1 VVQGTPVGDENAGL
15 ASPQLERRSGRL
27 TGFRDHDAPDT
38 VDAVEDGALETV
50 GAEWVVVAAVVVTGV
65 VTVEVSATRD
75 SLTGFTACPGATAAT
90 SPANA
95 ALSPAAAAT
104 ALSRVR
110 RNRLRARS
118 RRLTA
123 RS

>member
-1 VVQGTPVGDENAGL
+1 
-15 ASPQLERRSGRL
+15 
-27 TGFRDHDAPDT
+27 
-38 VDAVEDGALETV
+38 VDADEEGALETV
-50 GAEWVVVAAVVVTGV
+50 GAEFVVVAVVVFTAVVTAV
-65 VTVEVSATRD
+65 VSATRD
-75 SLTGFTACPGATAAT
+75 SLAGFTVWPGATAAT

-104 ALSRVR
+104 ALTRVR

-123 RS
+123 RTWGSVMAAIMARVHQGCLREPR